1 MFEKL
6 DLYFAKPQIEKK
18 RPARNL
24 EEKRNLAQT
33 FGVIFLSTA
42 LMILIPK
49 FFGGTNE
56 AYSLFV
62 ISLIS
67 LFAEITTL
75 MYVTAIALSSN
86 IKSKEFVRTLSS
98 VSLLYIAFASTVTI
112 IKILLIIVL

>member
-6 DLYFAKPQIEKK
+6 DLHFAKPQIEKK
-18 RPARNL
+18 RPAMNL

-42 LMILIPK
+42 LMILVPK

-86 IKSKEFVRTLSS
+86 IKSNEFIRTLKS
-98 VSLLYIAFASTVTI
+98 VSVLYIAFASIMTI
-112 IKILLIIVL
+112 LKILLIVIL

>member
-6 DLYFAKPQIEKK
+6 DLHFAKPQIEKK
-18 RPARNL
+18 KPIRNL
-24 EEKRNLAQT
+24 AEKRNLAQT
-33 FGVIFLSTA
+33 FAVIFLSTA

-86 IKSKEFVRTLSS
+86 IKSKEFVKTLNS
-98 VSLLYIAFASTVTI
+98 VSLAYIAFAAVMTI
-112 IKILLIIVL
+112 IKILLIVIL